1 MKYNFEKVSYA
12 LTDLKNLMCTTDAY
26 IEKFLPFRINK
37 ELGNYLQFVL
47 DESQMRKIKILEKEK
62 LQELYRQIIKDE
74 EQPSFKTKMIKL

>member
-1 MKYNFEKVSYA
+1 MKKGLLYANDSLTPLQRFNQNEEDMKYNFEKVSYA

-47 DESQMRKIKILEKEK
+47 DE
-62 LQELYRQIIKDE
+62 
-74 EQPSFKTKMIKL
+74 T

>member
-1 MKYNFEKVSYA
+1 MYANDSLTPLQRFNQNEEDMKYNFEKVSYA

-47 DESQMRKIKILEKEK
+47 DE
-62 LQELYRQIIKDE
+62 
-74 EQPSFKTKMIKL
+74 T

>member
-47 DESQMRKIKILEKEK
+47 DES
-62 LQELYRQIIKDE
+62 
-74 EQPSFKTKMIKL
+74 